1 MTPTPLP
8 RIANFERLAFG
19 MFIHY
24 GLYSLLGRDAWLS
37 FHEQMPLT
45 DYARL
50 ADRYTAEKFDAREIV
65 RVAQTAGMRYVTL
78 ATRHHDGFSLYDTRG
93 LSAFDAPHAAAG
105 RDLVAEFV
113 TACRAGDLVLFLYHT
128 TPDWRWDS
136 ANCDAAKFD
145 EYLDY
150 LHAPVELLCTQY
162 GPIGGFWFHGNWSR
176 SQADWK
182 EDRLYTMMRCHQR
195 DAIIINNT
203 GVHALGVTSHP
214 EIDCVTFEQAPAAL
228 LTARATRNIR
238 RWKRVRP

>member
-1 MTPTPLP
+1 MRFVFDGRLGYRRAPAMTPTPLP

-37 FHEQMPLT
+37 FHEQIPLT

-50 ADRYTAEKFDAREIV
+50 ADRFTAEKFDAREIV

-78 ATRHHDGFSLYDTRG
+78 TTRHHDGFSLYDTRG

-113 TACRAGDLVLFLYHT
+113 TACRAGGLVPFLYHT
-128 TPDWRWDS
+128 TLDWQWDS

-150 LHAPVELLCTQY
+150 LHA
-162 GPIGGFWFHGNWSR
+162 
-176 SQADWK
+176 
-182 EDRLYTMMRCHQR
+182 RLNCS
-195 DAIIINNT
+195 APGT
-203 GVHALGVTSHP
+203 G
-214 EIDCVTFEQAPAAL
+214 
-228 LTARATRNIR
+228 
-238 RWKRVRP
+238 